1 MLEKIKKYK
10 IPIII
15 ILILIILIITL
26 RVITTEELIID
37 TMAYNLFVEKLRS
50 PNLNKVMLLVATL
63 SNTPVTVIF
72 IIVLLILIKDKKIA
86 LTIPA
91 NLLLITIINQILKL
105 IIQRPRP
112 IGYRLIEIGEYSFP
126 SGHAMTSMALYGF
139 LIYLSYK
146 LIKNKNLKI
155 FFITACILI
164 IIIIG
169 ISRIYL
175 GVHYCSDVLA
185 GWSISIIYLIIYI
198 NILKSHKI
206 IP

>member
-15 ILILIILIITL
+15 ILTLIIFIITL

>member
-15 ILILIILIITL
+15 ILTLIILIITL

-91 NLLLITIINQILKL
+91 DLLLITIINQILKL

-198 NILKSHKI
+198 NILKNHKI

>member
-15 ILILIILIITL
+15 ILILIIFIITL

-63 SNTPVTVIF
+63 SNMPVTVIF

-175 GVHYCSDVLA
+175 GVHYCSEVLA

>member
-15 ILILIILIITL
+15 ILTLIILIITL

-198 NILKSHKI
+198 NILKNHKI

>member
-15 ILILIILIITL
+15 ILTLIILIITL

>member
-15 ILILIILIITL
+15 ILTLIILIITL

-63 SNTPVTVIF
+63 SNTPVTVIY
-72 IIVLLILIKDKKIA
+72 IIILLILIKDKKIA

>member
-15 ILILIILIITL
+15 ILILIIFIITL

-72 IIVLLILIKDKKIA
+72 IIILLILIKDKKIA
-86 LTIPA
+86 LTIPV

>member
-15 ILILIILIITL
+15 ILILIIFIITL

-63 SNTPVTVIF
+63 SNMPVTVIF

>member
-15 ILILIILIITL
+15 ILILIIFIITL

-198 NILKSHKI
+198 NILKNHKI

>member
-15 ILILIILIITL
+15 ILTLIILIITL

-63 SNTPVTVIF
+63 SNMPVTVIF

>member
-1 MLEKIKKYK
+1 MRYLTLNNGIK
-10 IPIII
+10 IPIVGLGI
-15 ILILIILIITL
+15 
-26 RVITTEELIID
+26 
-37 TMAYNLFVEKLRS
+37 YKL
-50 PNLNKVMLLVATL
+50 NDED
-63 SNTPVTVIF
+63 
-72 IIVLLILIKDKKIA
+72 IIVKAIDD
-86 LTIPA
+86 
-91 NLLLITIINQILKL
+91 
-105 IIQRPRP
+105 

>member
-15 ILILIILIITL
+15 ILILIIFIITL

-63 SNTPVTVIF
+63 SNMPVTVIF

-198 NILKSHKI
+198 NIIKSHKI

>member
-15 ILILIILIITL
+15 ILTLIILIITL

-63 SNTPVTVIF
+63 SNMPVTVIF

-198 NILKSHKI
+198 NILKNHKI

>member
-15 ILILIILIITL
+15 ILTLIILIITL

-86 LTIPA
+86 LTIPV

-198 NILKSHKI
+198 NILKNHKI

>member
-15 ILILIILIITL
+15 ILTLIILIITL

-86 LTIPA
+86 LTIPT

-198 NILKSHKI
+198 NILKNHKI

>member
-15 ILILIILIITL
+15 ILTLIILIITL

-50 PNLNKVMLLVATL
+50 PNLNKVMLLIATL

-198 NILKSHKI
+198 NILKNHKI